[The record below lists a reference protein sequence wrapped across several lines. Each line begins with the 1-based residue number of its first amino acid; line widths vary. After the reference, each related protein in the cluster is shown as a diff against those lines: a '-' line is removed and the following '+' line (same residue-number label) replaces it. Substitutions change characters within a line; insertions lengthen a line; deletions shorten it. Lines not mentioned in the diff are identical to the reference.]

1 MLIMTGKNTRTAA
14 IATLG
19 IGLTR
24 LNQLLKI
31 GANAMIGIAFAAMA

>member
-1 MLIMTGKNTRTAA
+1 MLIITGKNTSTAA
-14 IATLG
+14 MAILG

-31 GANAMIGIAFAAMA
+31 GANAMIGMAFAAMA